1 MHIFITGATGFV
13 GSAIVADLLKAGH
26 QVSGLARSDAAILS
40 LVKLGAQAH
49 QGDLNDLDSLR
60 RGASAADAV
69 IHAAFDHDFSRMA
82 QNCELDRQAIAAIG
96 DALAGSNKQ
105 FIVTSGLPA
114 TPGRIAT
121 EHDTPPAGAHGIG
134 RVSEQTALSLIERG
148 VRASVIR
155 MPQVHDQLKQGFASY
170 LKVHAR
176 AKGLSAYVGDGRN
189 RWPAVHRLDCARL
202 YGVVL
207 EKGIAGAC
215 YHAVAQQQI
224 CMRDIAEAIGQRLG
238 VPVVSLTEEE
248 SASHFGWLDRVA
260 KMDVPASS
268 ALTQQWLGWRPLQ
281 QAGLIDS
288 IVAALPG

>member
-49 QGDLNDLDSLR
+49 RGDLNDLDSLR
-60 RGASAADAV
+60 SGAGAADAV

-82 QNCELDRQAIAAIG
+82 QNCELDRQAIAAMG

-121 EHDTPPAGAHGIG
+121 EHDAPPAGAHGIG
-134 RVSEQTALSLIERG
+134 RVSEPTALSLIEHG

-170 LKVHAR
+170 LMVHAR

-215 YHAVAQQQI
+215 YHAVAQQHI

-268 ALTQQWLGWRPLQ
+268 ALTQQWLDWHPLQ